1 MKKSSFVAM
10 LMGTMS
16 GVLFALGMCMALIPE
31 WEAFQPGV
39 LFGLAGLLLGLI
51 TWIIWR
57 KMEHKQLIQ
66 ISGKTILRII
76 VGVISAGR
84 RNVFL
89 YGMGQNDDRC
99 RNRINWNCCPSFIDP
114 ADKRDQMM
122 KLSVVQAMQKMR
134 HPF

>member
-57 KMEHKQLIQ
+57 KMEHKQL
-66 ISGKTILRII
+66 RII
-76 VGVISAGR
+76 VGVIGVLALGAGMCFCM
-84 RNVFL
+84 VW
-89 YGMGQNDDRC
+89 G
-99 RNRINWNCCPSFIDP
+99 
-114 ADKRDQMM
+114 KMM
-122 KLSVVQAMQKMR
+122 IGVAIGLIGIVVLLSLIPLIKGIK
-134 HPF
+134 